1 MSTVNFGDLVERMV
15 ISLVVVLGLVYMAYR
30 VVKRRQG
37 ASFAPRRPSGRSRR
51 TLASAVRGSAGAAPG
66 ASRRGAAAKPG
77 LKIVGRQ
84 GLSRSTTVV
93 AVQFAERVFMVGTSE
108 QAPPT
113 VLAETD
119 LATWTSSVEPDEE
132 LIPVTR
138 AAVGAVM
145 APGRARPTL
154 LESLREVTARRV

>member
-15 ISLVVVLGLVYMAYR
+15 ISLVVVLGLVYVAYR

-37 ASFAPRRPSGRSRR
+37 ASFTTRPAVRRSRR
-51 TLASAVRGSAGAAPG
+51 TLTSAVRGAAGTASSG
-66 ASRRGAAAKPG
+66 SRRGAAAKPG

-84 GLSRSTTVV
+84 GLSRTTTVV
-93 AVQFAERVFMVGTSE
+93 AVQFAGRVFMVGTSE
-108 QAPPT
+108 QAPPS

-119 LATWTSSVEPDEE
+119 LETWTSSVEPDEE

-138 AAVGAVM
+138 AAVGAGVT
-145 APGRARPTL
+145 PGRVRPTL
-154 LESLREVTARRV
+154 LEALREVTARRV

>member
-15 ISLVVVLGLVYMAYR
+15 ISLIVVLGLVYVAYR
-30 VVKRRQG
+30 IVKRRQG
-37 ASFAPRRPSGRSRR
+37 ASFTTRRPVGRSRR
-51 TLASAVRGSAGAAPG
+51 GLVSAVRASAGTASSG
-66 ASRRGAAAKPG
+66 SRRGAATKPG

-93 AVQFAERVFMVGTSE
+93 AVQFGERVFMVGTSE

-119 LATWTSSVEPDEE
+119 LSTWTSSVEPDEE

-138 AAVGAVM
+138 AAVSAGVT
-145 APGRARPTL
+145 PGRARPTL
-154 LESLREVTARRV
+154 LEALREVTARRV